1 MTNASKIGVAVVAIF
16 GLAFLGFAVVIGAI
30 MFTARGPAQGNLA
43 ATLVFSSIFAVIGG
57 GLMVMAVQMNRKINE
72 QIEVE
77 QQSPG
82 SPWLWRKDWVASRA
96 YGTNSQTAIGLGMFA
111 GLWNLIAITVAAGSL
126 PQYFRTS
133 DPRYLGPWLFV
144 AAGLV
149 LAFFPVRAALRR
161 ERFGKT
167 RFQFASL
174 PFSPGKPLR
183 GTIHLRFNTT
193 ARHGINLRL
202 SCMRQIVTGAGD
214 NRSTSRVVLWQ
225 SDKNVPEQSITPG
238 PMDDAAIPVDFI
250 IPGDAYETNH
260 DQASDQLLWILHAEA
275 DTPGISFSDDFE
287 VPVFRLT
294 PQSETAGSSG
304 DPVRTAPS
312 RFQSDAEDVPPPD
325 NPKVRV
331 GASANGGTEFY
342 FPIFRNSVRV
352 LVLTLFTVVWTGVV
366 YFLGHS
372 QAPIFFPVVFGLFDV
387 LLVYGLLQS
396 ALGSSRIEVGNGKIV
411 LSRRLVGIGTTREIP
426 HSDVAQILAA
436 TTTQS
441 TLPSFSLRLQTKSGQ
456 KITLAD
462 SIDDRQEARWIAAQ
476 LEKLVGL
483 KLDTHVQVD
492 MGLGNYGPPPQRGRV
507 SPQASPQGR
516 VALALG
522 TAVLCGLFAFG
533 FVIRSSFVKNH
544 APRPRNTRGLTTTKP
559 PVQPVN
565 YSALTDSDVQRL
577 QAMPEQAQAEELLE
591 RAIRHDSRALDLFEQ
606 NIGIWLG
613 DIKLTEHMKQLE
625 SRSRF
630 STDLRVRNAN
640 ADLNLAMDGW
650 SKTDNSVDLLIAR
663 AASDP
668 AYRQSAVYF
677 LGMMAGR
684 GVGYDRIYPVL
695 VEYARNNPDANV
707 RQWAVEGMRYLGT
720 DEALDVLFESFTN
733 DPSDA
738 VRNRAGC
745 NLSDCGNFMRKQR
758 LRMVPKLIELVE
770 DRQTTPQMR
779 NWSFMALREITD
791 ESLPASASA
800 WRDWYTQHGA
810 EKMAEFEQMDWWRVG
825 GDE

>member
-43 ATLVFSSIFAVIGG
+43 ATLVFSSIFAVMGG

-77 QQSPG
+77 QQSPR
-82 SPWLWRKDWVASRA
+82 SPWLWRKDWAASRA
-96 YGTNSQTAIGLGMFA
+96 YGTNGQTAIGLGLFA

-149 LAFFPVRAALRR
+149 LVFFPVRAAIRR

-174 PFSPGKPLR
+174 PFSPGKALR

-312 RFQSDAEDVPPPD
+312 GFQSDAEDVPPPD

-342 FPIFRNSVRV
+342 FPIFRNPVRV

-396 ALGSSRIEVGNGKIV
+396 ALGSSRIEVSNGKIV

-441 TLPSFSLRLQTKSGQ
+441 TPPSFSLRLQTKSGQ
-456 KITLAD
+456 KITMAD
-462 SIDDRQEARWIAAQ
+462 SIDDREEARWIAAQ

-522 TAVLCGLFAFG
+522 IAVLCGLFAFG
-533 FVIRSSFVKNH
+533 FVI
-544 APRPRNTRGLTTTKP
+544 GLP
-559 PVQPVN
+559 
-565 YSALTDSDVQRL
+565 L
-577 QAMPEQAQAEELLE
+577 
-591 RAIRHDSRALDLFEQ
+591 
-606 NIGIWLG
+606 
-613 DIKLTEHMKQLE
+613 
-625 SRSRF
+625 
-630 STDLRVRNAN
+630 
-640 ADLNLAMDGW
+640 
-650 SKTDNSVDLLIAR
+650 
-663 AASDP
+663 
-668 AYRQSAVYF
+668 
-677 LGMMAGR
+677 
-684 GVGYDRIYPVL
+684 
-695 VEYARNNPDANV
+695 
-707 RQWAVEGMRYLGT
+707 
-720 DEALDVLFESFTN
+720 
-733 DPSDA
+733 
-738 VRNRAGC
+738 
-745 NLSDCGNFMRKQR
+745 
-758 LRMVPKLIELVE
+758 
-770 DRQTTPQMR
+770 
-779 NWSFMALREITD
+779 
-791 ESLPASASA
+791 
-800 WRDWYTQHGA
+800 
-810 EKMAEFEQMDWWRVG
+810 
-825 GDE
+825 